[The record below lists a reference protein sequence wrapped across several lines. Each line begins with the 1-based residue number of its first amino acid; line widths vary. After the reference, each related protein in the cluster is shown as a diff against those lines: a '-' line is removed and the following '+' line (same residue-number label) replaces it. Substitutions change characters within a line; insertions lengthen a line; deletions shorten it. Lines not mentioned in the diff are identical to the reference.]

1 MKAICVDDEE
11 LILQLTVS
19 MCRQLPELDEVFGFD
34 TADGALAWLDNNT
47 TDIAL
52 LDIDM
57 PGMNGITLAKRIRDK
72 HPDTAILFLTG
83 YAQYAVDAFSVHA
96 DGYLLKPIGKER
108 LAAEVAYA
116 LSRHGK
122 KDVSHIF
129 VRTFGDFD
137 ILVDGQPIAF
147 SRSKAK
153 ELLAYLV
160 DRQGGTV
167 TRAGLS
173 AILWEDEPY
182 DRSRQKQLDV
192 IIRSLRDTLT
202 EYGISDIMEMQKGS
216 LRICPE
222 KIDCDMVRL
231 FNGEEYA
238 SKAYHGEYMSSYSW
252 ASITEAYIDRLLEN
266 RQQKGN

>member
-19 MCRQLPELDEVFGFD
+19 LCRQLPVLNEVYGFT
-34 TADGALAWLDNNT
+34 TAEEALEWLEENT

-57 PGMNGITLAKRIRDK
+57 PGMNGIKLTEKIREK
-72 HPDTAILFLTG
+72 YPDTAILFLTG
-83 YAQYAVDAFSVHA
+83 YARFAVDAFSVHA
-96 DGYLLKPIGKER
+96 DGYLLKPIGRER
-108 LAAEVAYA
+108 LASEVEYA

-122 KDVSHIF
+122 KNIPHAA

-137 ILVDGQPIAF
+137 LLIDGKPAAF
-147 SRSKAK
+147 SRSKAR

-160 DRQGGTV
+160 DRQGASV
-167 TRAGLS
+167 TRAALS
-173 AILWEDEPY
+173 AVLWEEEPY

-202 EYGISDIMEMQKGS
+202 ENGIGDIMEMQKGS

-222 KIDCDMVRL
+222 KIDCDMYRL
-231 FNGEEYA
+231 FHGEEDA
-238 SKAYHGEYMSSYSW
+238 VKAYHGEYMSSYSW

-266 RQQKGN
+266 RQ